1 MAGLLP
7 IVAGGPGDQFGNTSS
22 AGGPQGHP
30 LGSVMVFADG
40 RRFRYGRA
48 GATALL
54 TGQLCQQTLN
64 DANFDELVVP
74 TARAIGDKQITLTLG
89 ATATTVDQFAD
100 GYLNV
105 EDDAGEGYLYTIRSN
120 NAAATSGTVTIDLYE
135 TLQVAWTTSTTVG
148 IFANPYGLVL
158 VHPSP
163 ATAMLVG
170 VTPRAFPLSTYG
182 WFQSWGPCSVEIE
195 GTVVINERVIDSASA
210 DGAVAPTGSTAAGEE
225 NYVGVVMEVAATTE
239 QGIIWLKI
247 A

>member
-1 MAGLLP
+1 MP
-7 IVAGGPGDQFGNTSS
+7 IVAGGPGDQFTNTAS
-22 AGGPQGHP
+22 AAGPQGHP
-30 LGSVMVFADG
+30 LGGIMAFADG

-48 GATALL
+48 GATAIL

-74 TARAIGDKQITLTLG
+74 TARAIGDKEITLTTG
-89 ATATTVDQFAD
+89 ATAATVDQFAD

-105 EDDAGEGYLYTIRSN
+105 EDDAGEGYLYTVKS
-120 NAAATSGTVTIDLYE
+120 NAAAATTSTLTMQLYE
-135 TLQVAWTTSTTVG
+135 GLQVAWTTATTVG
-148 IFANPYGLVL
+148 IFVNPFALVL
-158 VHPSP
+158 IHPSP

-182 WFQSWGPCSVEIE
+182 WFQTWGPCSVEIE
-195 GTVVINERVIDSASA
+195 GTVVINENVIDSASA
-210 DGAVAPTGSTAAGEE
+210 DGAVAPTASTAAGEE

-239 QGIIWLKI
+239 YGIVALDL